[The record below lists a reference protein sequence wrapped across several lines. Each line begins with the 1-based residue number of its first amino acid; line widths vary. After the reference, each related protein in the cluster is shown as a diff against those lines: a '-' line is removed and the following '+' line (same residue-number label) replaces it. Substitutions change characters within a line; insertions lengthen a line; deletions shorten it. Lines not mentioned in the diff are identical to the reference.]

1 MPQTVTTAPA
11 DNKARPLGI
20 SIKSDRLDWIN
31 QTALANQ
38 ISVSELVRR
47 CIDAAR
53 KDPKRIGL

>member
-1 MPQTVTTAPA
+1 MTQTAPPAPA

-20 SIKSDRLDWIN
+20 SIKPDRLDWIN
-31 QTALANQ
+31 QTANANQ

-53 KDPKRIGL
+53 KNPKALGL

>member
-1 MPQTVTTAPA
+1 MNQTVTTAPA

-31 QTALANQ
+31 QTAQNNG

-53 KDPKRIGL
+53 KNPKALGL